1 MKEILRQLDT
11 LAQEKEENN
20 KQKIEKIKT
29 DIKNLFHTQNNA
41 LSPTALYQEQ
51 QQSKE
56 VQQVI
61 QVVNQLLKDNLQWK
75 SCTIK
80 QNKIVHKRQEM
91 FGYRQFNYTWLDI
104 MEKSFR
110 EAGWKV
116 SYDKPW
122 MGESYDAYFSFNII
136 K

>member
-1 MKEILRQLDT
+1 MEEILIQLDK
-11 LAQEKEENN
+11 LAEKEEHM
-20 KQKIEKIKT
+20 KEKIQTIKA
-29 DIKNLFHTQNNA
+29 DIINLFHTQNNA
-41 LSPTALYQEQ
+41 LSPIALYQEQ
-51 QQSKE
+51 KQSKE

-61 QVVNQLLKDNLQWK
+61 QVVNELLKDSLQWN

-80 QNKIVHKRQEM
+80 QNTIVNKRQAM
-91 FGYRQFNYTWLDI
+91 FGNRRFNYTWLDI

-110 EAGWKV
+110 EVWWKV

-122 MGESYDAYFSFNII
+122 MGESYDAYFSFNIV

>member
-1 MKEILRQLDT
+1 MEEILIQLDE
-11 LAQEKEENN
+11 LIGEKEENI
-20 KQKIEKIKT
+20 KGKVQIIKT
-29 DIKNLFHTQNNA
+29 NLLDLLQKNNA
-41 LSPTALYQEQ
+41 LSPTQLYGIQK
-51 QQSKE
+51 QSKE

-61 QVVNQLLKDNLQWK
+61 QAVNELLKDTLQWK

-80 QNKIVHKRQEM
+80 QNQIIAKRQEM
-91 FGYRQFNYTWLDI
+91 FGQVKFNYTWLDV

-122 MGESYDAYFSFNII
+122 RDESYDAYFSFNVI